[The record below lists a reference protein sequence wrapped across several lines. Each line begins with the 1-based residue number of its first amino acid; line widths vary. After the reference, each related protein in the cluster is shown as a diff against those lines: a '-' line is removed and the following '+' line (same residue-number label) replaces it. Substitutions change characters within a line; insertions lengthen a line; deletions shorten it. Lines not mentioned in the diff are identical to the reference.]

1 MSMNQLLNSCSSK
14 RPEENYKFVFK
25 KCLKYMKEDLK
36 DQKKS
41 KKKLKKKEFEK
52 FFYNYYFKD
61 ISEKEGIPIEHFYH
75 PKNS

>member
-1 MSMNQLLNSCSSK
+1 
-14 RPEENYKFVFK
+14 
-25 KCLKYMKEDLK
+25 MKEDLK